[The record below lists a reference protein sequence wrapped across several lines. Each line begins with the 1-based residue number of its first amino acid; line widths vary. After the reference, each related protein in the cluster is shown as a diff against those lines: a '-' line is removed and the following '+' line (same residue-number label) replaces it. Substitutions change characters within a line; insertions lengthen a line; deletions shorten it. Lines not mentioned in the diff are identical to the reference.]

1 MTMDSGARM
10 AQAVA
15 CLRALGHELAEV
27 TQELGLASV
36 ELEYD
41 SKDGEIR
48 MSGFDEKL
56 RMTMGFTVEDG
67 GADE

>member
-1 MTMDSGARM
+1 MTMESGARM

-15 CLRALGHELAEV
+15 CLRAMGHELAEV
-27 TQELGLASV
+27 TRELGLASV

-48 MSGFDEKL
+48 MNGFDEKL
-56 RMTMGFTVEDG
+56 RMTMGFTVDG
-67 GADE
+67 GERHE